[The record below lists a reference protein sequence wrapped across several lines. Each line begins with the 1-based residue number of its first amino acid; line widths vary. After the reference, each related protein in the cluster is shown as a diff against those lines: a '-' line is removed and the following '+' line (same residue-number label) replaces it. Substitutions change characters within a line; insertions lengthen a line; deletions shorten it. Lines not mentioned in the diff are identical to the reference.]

1 MTLSVEAIF
10 GLLAL
15 IIMLF
20 PAVLLVVRR
29 LHRYCRNRNGGLITL
44 ELHRGIP
51 VLQQSPSGSQYQQ
64 AFHDLEIQ
72 LEHGY
77 ALQRYVSFH

>member
-1 MTLSVEAIF
+1 MTLTVEAVF

-20 PAVLLVVRR
+20 PAGMFVVRR
-29 LHRYCRNRNGGLITL
+29 LHRYCRNRNGALITL
-44 ELHRGIP
+44 EPRRGMP
-51 VLQQSPSGSQYQQ
+51 VLPQSPSGSQYQQ